1 LSLSECYTISIMV
14 NASEIVRLDHVIKS
28 FGTFVAVDDATLS
41 VTAGEVVGF
50 VGVNGAGKTTTI
62 NMILG
67 FTSPT
72 KGSVMVFGNKIT
84 LASAYESHRRIGY
97 AAGDMELPDKMTGR
111 QYIAFVLGQSKANH
125 TKRLGELQKVFKPQ
139 LDKKIGTL
147 SRGNKQKIALLAA
160 FVVEPEL
167 VVLDEPTSGLD
178 PIMQDAFLELVREE
192 QTKGTTIF
200 MSSHYLQEVAEVCNR
215 VLLMKNGR
223 LVEDLSA
230 EQLAQTGGK
239 VVKIVSSGVIT
250 VPTKYVK
257 SVTHEHP
264 KHGLVTTFIYDG
276 PMTGLQKWIAE
287 LKGVKDIDISE
298 RTLEAEFRS
307 LYDET
312 EKRS

>member
-1 LSLSECYTISIMV
+1 MTHSP
-14 NASEIVRLDHVIKS
+14 EILRLDHVTKL
-28 FGTFVAVDDATLS
+28 FGQFAAADDITLS
-41 VTAGEVVGF
+41 VEAGEVVGF

-67 FTSPT
+67 FTSPS
-72 KGSVMVFGNKIT
+72 KGSVTVFSRKVLPAT
-84 LASAYESHRRIGY
+84 AHQSHRRIGY
-97 AAGDMELPDKMTGR
+97 AAGDMELPDRMTGR
-111 QYIAFVLGQSKANH
+111 QYIAFVLGQTSMDH
-125 TKRLGELQKVFKPQ
+125 TKRLDELQKVFKPQ
-139 LDKKIGTL
+139 LDKKISTL

-178 PIMQDAFLELVREE
+178 PIMQEAFLGLVREE
-192 QTKGTTIF
+192 QAKGTTIF

-223 LVEDLSA
+223 VVEDLSA
-230 EQLAQTGGK
+230 KQLAQTGGK
-239 VVKIVSSGVIT
+239 VVKVVSSGIIT
-250 VPTKYVK
+250 VPTKHVK
-257 SVTHEHP
+257 NVTHEHP
-264 KHGLVTTFIYDG
+264 KHGLITTFVYDG
-276 PMTGLQKWIAE
+276 PMANLQKWIAD
-287 LKGVKDIDISE
+287 LKGVKDIDISQ